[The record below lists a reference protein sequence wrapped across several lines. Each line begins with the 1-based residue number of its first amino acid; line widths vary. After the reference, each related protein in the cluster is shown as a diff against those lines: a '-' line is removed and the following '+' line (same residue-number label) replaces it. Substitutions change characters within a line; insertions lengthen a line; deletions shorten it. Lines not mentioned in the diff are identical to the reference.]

1 MELPLTPR
9 LKHHENTRKYHGINS
24 WWSGPN
30 NHIWSCFTTQMKP
43 TRTVFPFSCHGH
55 VCEDGHV
62 WRFGFKSNDFYA
74 PVSSLVSFFNSF
86 PFGETL
92 RYPSNLLVILIL
104 SIFYIKSMLKPFLFR
119 SHQEDF
125 PTWIANEKGIK
136 NEEVLFPE
144 LPTLK
149 PLLSKS

>member
-1 MELPLTPR
+1 
-9 LKHHENTRKYHGINS
+9 
-24 WWSGPN
+24 
-30 NHIWSCFTTQMKP
+30 MKLFDHSNE
-43 TRTVFPFSCHGH
+43 TNQNGFPFSCHGH
-55 VCEDGHV
+55 VCEDGLA

-74 PVSSLVSFFNSF
+74 PTSLVSFFNSF

-104 SIFYIKSMLKPFLFR
+104 SIFLIKSMLKPFFFR

-149 PLLSKS
+149 PLPSKSRCFFCNILYYLMEKKSFDQGI